1 MVVYWVTSEEATG
14 SCRSLDFFKSIAM
27 VLSIYLS
34 NLLAKNILFRKFSL
48 KIFPSAEINL
58 KFKGETSL
66 GTFINPGKFEKLI
79 RMTGGF
85 PDTALSSLSGDL
97 TSWSRSAHIFYKLPA
112 LLLSTI
118 SSPALAFFYCQR
130 QENVLHP
137 CCVVSH

>member
-85 PDTALSSLSGDL
+85 PDTTLSSLSGDL
-97 TSWSRSAHIFYKLPA
+97 TS
-112 LLLSTI
+112 
-118 SSPALAFFYCQR
+118 
-130 QENVLHP
+130 
-137 CCVVSH
+137 